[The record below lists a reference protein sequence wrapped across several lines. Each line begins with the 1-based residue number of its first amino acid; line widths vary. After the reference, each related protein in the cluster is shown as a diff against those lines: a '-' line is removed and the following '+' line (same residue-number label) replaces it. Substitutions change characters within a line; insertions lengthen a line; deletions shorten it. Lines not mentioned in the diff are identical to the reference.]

1 VRTLEEFLTEREQM
15 ERGRADE
22 KIAVQKEWIGAVR
35 RLIDQMTEWLRAAD
49 KNHLLEIEETQ
60 YKLRE
65 VDVGV
70 YTVPGLVIWLEAQ
83 EARVIPVARM
93 VVGPDLSNGLIHVVR
108 AFGRVDMTDGEKKF
122 LLFRTEIDPADA
134 WVILEDEGFTF
145 KRFTRESFEEAT
157 QSLLQ

>member
-1 VRTLEEFLTEREQM
+1 VRTLEEFLHERAEI
-15 ERGRADE
+15 ERGHADE
-22 KIAVQKEWIGAVR
+22 KTALQREWVGAVQ
-35 RLIDQMTEWLRAAD
+35 RLIGQITGWLRDAD
-49 KNHLLEIEETQ
+49 KEHLLEIEEKCH
-60 YKLRE
+60 KLRE

-70 YTVPGLVIWLEAQ
+70 YTAPGLVIRLESQ

-93 VVGPDLSNGLIHVVR
+93 VVGPDLSNGLIRVIR

-122 LLFRTEIDPADA
+122 LLFRTEVAPADE

-145 KRFTRESFEEAT
+145 KRFTRESFEEAA